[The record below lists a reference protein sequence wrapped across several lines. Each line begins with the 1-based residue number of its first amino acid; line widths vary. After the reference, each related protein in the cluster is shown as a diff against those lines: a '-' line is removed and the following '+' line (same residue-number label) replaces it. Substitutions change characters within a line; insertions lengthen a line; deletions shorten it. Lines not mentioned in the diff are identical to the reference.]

1 MVKENQKLLNT
12 LNVIS
17 DIVIAF
23 AAITISYLFVFNL
36 LDFDKN
42 YPFEDYLKLAVLF
55 VPIQLITFGCMG
67 LYGSFRTKNF
77 SAEFNRLVRA
87 FILDGV
93 VIITLLYLVKV
104 FEFSRWALI
113 IFFTTDLLLISVK
126 RFILRRTL
134 KRFRES
140 GYNKKYVAIIGCGSS
155 AREYLKAIRSER
167 SLGFECAGYIAD
179 GELAGAKRL
188 GGFDDIFSV
197 LDSHNFDEVVC
208 ALDNDESSRLD
219 EAVEACERTGTKIS
233 VVPMI
238 YKYMSAT
245 PSIDVVG
252 GIPMMNIRRIPLDN
266 IGSAFL
272 KRATDIIGSLVLI
285 ILTSP
290 IMLVSAI
297 IIKATMGGK
306 VIFKQERVGLNKK
319 LFTMYK
325 LKSMRDSGEENTAW
339 SKETDPRRTKFGAFI
354 RKFSIDELP
363 QLFNVLKG
371 DMSLVGPRPEIP
383 YYVDSFKHTI
393 PLYMI
398 KHQVKPGMTG
408 LAQING
414 YRGDTSIEKRI
425 EYDIQYIENWNYFL
439 DISILIRTAVS
450 GFINSEKLNN
460 KKSERDN
467 DTPAP
472 KNKYR
477 PEKYSMTNN
486 RKTDLTALAIFL
498 PSVIGLALIPI
509 LMQVTLVSR
518 NLQETF
524 RYFSGTIDDDGNYL
538 FIDMYSQCK
547 AFAVVVIALVM
558 LAVLL
563 VCCVFIFRRA
573 EKRSLIYVG
582 ASVVY
587 VAMTLAS
594 ALLSKYGE
602 QAFYGEFDRAE
613 GFYTIACYFV
623 LYLFTMYAFRD
634 TGNFRYVC
642 LALFFC
648 TAVNVIIGAFQFTG
662 NNLVNQEW
670 FRQLIIDRK
679 YADIIGDSGAAAAT
693 HAVGAL
699 YSFNYVG
706 SFTGLVIPLFTTM
719 AIGEKKIA
727 HKIVFAL
734 FDAAALFFLF
744 ASSARSGIVALA
756 AALIVGIIV
765 FAKVII
771 KRWKPLLAGVAAVAV
786 VAVGANFVLDN
797 ALFARIPSLFEDV
810 VTLFGE
816 PENKD
821 VLSELPVREITHNSD
836 GSVTF
841 TSQTDKLTV
850 KFNPEKMDYEFTNS
864 AGEQLEPFGNSL
876 IGYTF
881 SDEAFEGI
889 ELNFDSPDG
898 NPDYYNTMYLK
909 LNGDE
914 NSEMT
919 FYLFNMKQL
928 HLVDFEDGTRMDCV
942 NAPHIGFEGK
952 EGIGSARGYIWSR
965 TLPLLDKCL
974 IVGYGPDTFTYVF
987 PQNDWLTKYAV
998 YWGEMTTIVDKP
1010 HNLYLQIFY
1019 SSGLIALIAFLAI
1032 CVVYLVDCFRLYAL
1046 KKQYRAEQIY
1056 GASVMLGIVGYL
1068 AAGLFNDSVV
1078 SVAPVFWILLG
1089 TGCALNTINRRMD
1102 KGLAITDAQEE
1113 FDETQ
1118 AAAEVSN
1125 PIDSEDYV
1133 AAPISEEHRALAEQI
1148 RTAQAEGRFDPRV
1161 PQKTITR
1168 ADVKKLLEQSMQKS
1182 AAFNETAAK
1191 KQSSENTGES
1201 ENSEDNAEESE
1212 NSEDNAEE

>member
-1 MVKENQKLLNT
+1 MVKENQKLLNY

-17 DIVIAF
+17 DGAIVF

-55 VPIQLITFGCMG
+55 LPIQLITFGCMG

-87 FILDGV
+87 FVLDGV
-93 VIITLLYLVKV
+93 VVITLLYLVKV
-104 FEFSRWALI
+104 FEFSRWALV
-113 IFFTTDLLLISVK
+113 IFFATDLLLVSVK

-155 AREYLKAIRSER
+155 AREYLKAIRDER
-167 SLGFECAGYIAD
+167 SLGFECVGYIAD
-179 GELAGAKRL
+179 GELEGAKRL

-197 LDSHNFDEVVC
+197 LDAHSFDEVVC
-208 ALDNDESSRLD
+208 ALDNDESSHLD
-219 EAVEACERTGTKIS
+219 DAVEACERTGTKIS

-272 KRATDIIGSLVLI
+272 KRATDIIGSLVLL
-285 ILTSP
+285 ILASP
-290 IMLVSAI
+290 VMLISAI

-319 LFTMYK
+319 IFTMYK
-325 LKSMRDSGEENTAW
+325 LKSMRDNDEENTAW
-339 SKETDPRRTKFGAFI
+339 SKDTDPRRTRFGAFI

-398 KHQVKPGMTG
+398 KHQVKPGITG

-439 DISILIRTAVS
+439 DISILIRTALS
-450 GFINSEKLNN
+450 GFINNEKLGGEKEKGEQNTPRTKNN
-460 KKSERDN
+460 CK
-467 DTPAP
+467 
-472 KNKYR
+472 

-509 LMQVTLVSR
+509 LIHVTLINR
-518 NLQETF
+518 NLAETF
-524 RYFSGTIDDDGNYL
+524 RYFSGTYDNDGNHV
-538 FIDMYSQCK
+538 FVDMYSNCK
-547 AFAVVVIALVM
+547 ALAVVVIALIM

-573 EKRSLIYVG
+573 EKRSLVYVG

-594 ALLSKYGE
+594 ALLSKYSE

-613 GFYTIACYFV
+613 GFFTIACYFV
-623 LYLFTMYAFRD
+623 MFLFTMYAFRD

-648 TAVNVIIGAFQFTG
+648 TAVNTVLGAFQFAG
-662 NNLVNQEW
+662 NSLDNYEWYNRLVVD
-670 FRQLIIDRK
+670 RQ
-679 YADIIGDSGAAAAT
+679 YADILTAPGTTGSI

-727 HKIVFAL
+727 HKIVFGL
-734 FDAAALFFLF
+734 FDAMALFFLF
-744 ASSARSGIVALA
+744 ASSARSGIVALI
-756 AALIVGIIV
+756 AALVVGIIV
-765 FAKVII
+765 FARVII
-771 KRWKPLLAGVAAVAV
+771 KRWKPLLIATAAV
-786 VAVGANFVLDN
+786 VAVGVGANFALDN

-810 VTLFGE
+810 VTLVT
-816 PENKD
+816 PAENKD

-836 GSVTF
+836 GSVTL

-850 KFNPEKMDYEFTNS
+850 KFDPDTLDYEFTNS
-864 AGEQLEPFGNSL
+864 AGESVKPVGNDMTGLS
-876 IGYTF
+876 F
-881 SDEAFEGI
+881 NEDEFEGI
-889 ELNFDSPDG
+889 VLEFDSPDG
-898 NPDYYNTMYLK
+898 NPDYYNTMYLT

-914 NSEMT
+914 NSEMI

-928 HLVDFEDGTRMDCV
+928 HLIDFVDGTRMECI

-952 EGIGSARGYIWSR
+952 ETVGSNRGYIWSR
-965 TLPLLDKCL
+965 TLPLLENCL
-974 IVGYGPDTFTYVF
+974 ITGYGPDTFTYIF
-987 PQNDWLTKYAV
+987 PQEDWLTKYAV
-998 YWGEMTTIVDKP
+998 YWGEMKTIVDKP

-1019 SSGLIALIAFLAI
+1019 SSGLIALLAFLTI
-1032 CVVYLVDCFRLYAL
+1032 CIVYLVDCFRLYAL

-1068 AAGLFNDSVV
+1068 AAGMFNDSTV

-1102 KGLAITDAQEE
+1102 RGLATTDAQEE
-1113 FDETQ
+1113 IEEN
-1118 AAAEVSN
+1118 AAVTEVTN
-1125 PIDSEDYV
+1125 PIDSEDYIP
-1133 AAPISEEHRALAEQI
+1133 APISEDNRALAEKI
-1148 RTAQAEGRFDPRV
+1148 RTAEAEGRFNPNE
-1161 PQKTITR
+1161 PQPQRQITR
-1168 ADVKKLLEQSMQKS
+1168 DDIEKLMEYAKQRAIELSDDPEATEKLLSDD
-1182 AAFNETAAK
+1182 
-1191 KQSSENTGES
+1191 SS
-1201 ENSEDNAEESE
+1201 DNPEE
-1212 NSEDNAEE
+1212 